1 MYSKQTMKKVVIERI
16 PAIIFVLF
24 VMSSFFIPPI
34 PLSKRIDVSVD
45 KAKDF
50 VAGKNLDEDIFGNDN
65 DICQK
70 DRAKCSINE
79 ENFFYK
85 QVDTYLDFVYLKDES
100 FNTSGVEKKISEAD
114 IFLRNEVAIFPNR
127 TIDYTYIDSSGQS
140 GNIALDTSCILGWTY
155 NDSYIYNQIRNQ
167 LKSYGWTNP
176 KTTESFR
183 KLIDETWCISLLAEN
198 NENPVIIKQ
207 QIDNKKQEFYNF
219 IDGSD
224 YLDRKIISGIHL
236 LLMFDR
242 LQKYGYD
249 ISQYSDFIEFTKSYV
264 VNQTKTGSLYYPLEV
279 YNNVLYTLAKI
290 HYPDKVFLQD
300 LAEKILLIQNQDGSW
315 LLSTE
320 GRYRILE
327 TLRCS
332 IALNLFKINYL

>member
-1 MYSKQTMKKVVIERI
+1 
-16 PAIIFVLF
+16 
-24 VMSSFFIPPI
+24 MSFFFIPPV
-34 PLSKRIDVSVD
+34 PLNKRIDSSIVA
-45 KAKDF
+45 AKNF
-50 VAGKNLDEDIFGNDN
+50 AANKNLDEDILANDYV
-65 DICQK
+65 ICQRDPQQCPFSK
-70 DRAKCSINE
+70 

-85 QVDTYLDFVYLKDES
+85 KLDTYLDFVYLKDEQ
-100 FNTSGVEKKISEAD
+100 FNTSGLEKKISEAEN
-114 IFLRNEVAIFPNR
+114 FLRNEVAIFPNR

-155 NDSYIYNQIRNQ
+155 NDTYIYSRIRSE
-167 LKSYGWTNP
+167 LKNYGWTNP
-176 KTTESFR
+176 QTTELFR

-207 QIDNKKQEFYNF
+207 QIDTKKQEFYNF

-264 VNQTKTGSLYYPLEV
+264 VNETKTGSIYYPLEV
-279 YNNVLYTLAKI
+279 YNNVLYTLTKI
-290 HYPDKVFLQD
+290 HYHDKIFLQD
-300 LAEKILLIQNQDGSW
+300 LAEKILMMQSSDGSW
-315 LLSTE
+315 LLGTQ